1 MTKVQKGMR
10 GTWEAKDSIEL
21 GNDRVL
27 QVSTHKTSD
36 GSLVTTA
43 TVHLR
48 DGQFLSHRM
57 FTDFSQ
63 RLAARMLRC
72 TEKNV
77 TLQHA
82 DAMRLR
88 ELTALKEAIT
98 AWYVAKG
105 ECVA

>member
-21 GNDRVL
+21 VANRVL

-36 GSLVTTA
+36 GTLVTTA
-43 TVHLR
+43 TVHLH
-48 DGQFLSHRM
+48 DGNFLSHRM

-63 RLAARMLRC
+63 RMMTAAIRC

-77 TLQHA
+77 AAQHA
-82 DAMRLR
+82 ECMKKIN
-88 ELTALKEAIT
+88 EVHSAIT